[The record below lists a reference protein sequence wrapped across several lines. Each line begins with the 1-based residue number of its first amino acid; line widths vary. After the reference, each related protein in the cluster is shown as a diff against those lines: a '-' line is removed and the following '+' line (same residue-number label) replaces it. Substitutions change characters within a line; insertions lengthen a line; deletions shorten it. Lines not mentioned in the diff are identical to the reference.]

1 MESARKFKIFQ
12 DFSGFFKIFQDFST
26 FLLRFFKMF
35 QDFSKFF
42 KIFQDFLPCWRKFVV
57 ATSEQVQILVY
68 LPGRSGLS
76 TRAVGPGT
84 NFGGFPRSL
93 GA

>member
-1 MESARKFKIFQ
+1 
-12 DFSGFFKIFQDFST
+12 
-26 FLLRFFKMF
+26 MF

-68 LPGRSGLS
+68 FPGRSGPS
-76 TRAVGPGT
+76 TRAVGGWWVVVGVWWWWWAT
-84 NFGGFPRSL
+84 KL
-93 GA
+93 